1 MAKPLGG
8 MAAPAHLVVVV
19 VCCVLWVVFAGG
31 TDFSVTVVQIRK
43 PLTKKKVVNT
53 TLNTT
58 WACTTSLKIPRFGW
72 RGI

>member
-1 MAKPLGG
+1 MGSRGAMSWGHGGCFHGDVAKPLGG

-43 PLTKKKVVNT
+43 PLTKKR
-53 TLNTT
+53 L
-58 WACTTSLKIPRFGW
+58 
-72 RGI
+72 